1 MPSKLLFLP
10 GASGD
15 TQFWLPVVNSLT
27 YPAEKVYLE
36 WPELGSIPSDPKVN
50 SMHDLVDLVAA
61 EVDQPV
67 AIIAQSIGG
76 IIAIQAT
83 LKKPELITHLVLA
96 ATSGGIDMESFGA
109 QDWRPI
115 ILAAHPSF
123 PRLLS
128 EYDEDL
134 TPQLHKIKAPT
145 LLLWGDADPI
155 SPVSVGLRL
164 ATLLPNANLHIV
176 PGGDHNLV
184 MVHAKEIAPLIDAHL
199 AKSTLVTSQV

>member
-1 MPSKLLFLP
+1 MSSKLLFLS
-10 GASGD
+10 GVSGD
-15 TQFWLPVVNSLT
+15 TQFWLPVANLLT

-36 WPELGSIPSDPKVN
+36 WPGLGFMPSDPKVN

-67 AIIAQSIGG
+67 AIIAQSIGS
-76 IIAIQAT
+76 IMAIQAT
-83 LKKPELITHLVLA
+83 LKKPELIIHLVLA
-96 ATSGGIDMESFGA
+96 ATSGGIDLESFGT
-109 QDWRPI
+109 QDWRPLI
-115 ILAAHPSF
+115 HAAHPSF
-123 PRLLS
+123 PRWLS

-155 SPVSVGLRL
+155 SPVSVGLRFAAL
-164 ATLLPNANLHIV
+164 MPNANLHIV

-184 MVHAKEIAPLIDAHL
+184 MVHAKEIAPLIDVHL
-199 AKSTLVTSQV
+199 AKSTSVTSQV

>member
-15 TQFWLPVVNSLT
+15 TQFWLPVANLLT
-27 YPAEKVYLE
+27 HPAEKVYLK
-36 WPELGSIPSDPKVN
+36 WPGLGPTPSDPKVN
-50 SMHDLVDLVAA
+50 SMHDLVDLVVT

-67 AIIAQSIGG
+67 ALIAQSTGCIM
-76 IIAIQAT
+76 AIQAT

-96 ATSGGIDMESFGA
+96 VTSGGIDLESFGA
-109 QDWRPI
+109 QDWRPL

-123 PRLLS
+123 PRWLF

-155 SPVSVGLRL
+155 SPVSVGQRL
-164 ATLLPNANLHIV
+164 AALLPNAKLHIV
-176 PGGDHNLV
+176 SGGDHNLIIT
-184 MVHAKEIAPLIDAHL
+184 HAKEIAPLIDAHL
-199 AKSTLVTSQV
+199 AKSTSVIS